1 MKLHTASEVISFA
14 KELENRSARFY
25 ENLFRRYARDEDLF
39 QSLAKENEKNIVQ
52 IETAYYSVI
61 TDAIEG
67 CFAFDID
74 SDEYML
80 ETELADNGSYFDA
93 LDKAVGIEEKMIK
106 FYSDAAQ
113 QSKSMMAD
121 VPRNFVIVANKR
133 NKRILKLKSL
143 VEKTG

>member
-14 KELENRSARFY
+14 KELENQSARFY
-25 ENLFRRYARDEDLF
+25 ENLSRRYARDEDFF
-39 QSLAKENEKNIVQ
+39 QSLAKENGKNIVQ
-52 IETAYYSVI
+52 IKTAYYSVI

-80 ETELADNGSYFDA
+80 ETELADKGSYLDA

-121 VPRNFVIVANKR
+121 VSRNFVIVANKR
-133 NKRILKLKSL
+133 NKRIPKLKSL